1 MNINIELFLLCL
13 TALIIGYLIGSIPFG
28 YIVGKFHGIDITK
41 EGSGSTGTTNALRLL
56 GKKAAILVLLGDFLK
71 GFIAPYVAV
80 YICQAILS
88 LIMVMGMS
96 GYSLKRAFFFALID
110 SYRLLRFH
118 DGMNE
123 YTSISFFVVGSLG
136 ALIGHVKS
144 CWIGFK
150 GGKAVATGVG
160 TLFALDWRV
169 GLITAII
176 WALTVYIS
184 KYSSLGALIAVPLSP
199 IFMFLFKAGS
209 VGQWIYVGYCI
220 LGAAYIIYKH
230 QANIQRLLSGTEP
243 KVGQAKVEK
252 EIEVEKT

>member
-1 MNINIELFLLCL
+1 MNINIQLFIFCL
-13 TALIIGYLIGSIPFG
+13 IALVIGYLIGSIPFG

-56 GKKAAILVLLGDFLK
+56 GKKAAVLVLLGDFLK
-71 GFIAPYVAV
+71 GYIAPFIAVWVSSFLLEHSYL
-80 YICQAILS
+80 AISPKIIAPDTELYPTVS
-88 LIMVMGMS
+88 VI
-96 GYSLKRAFFFALID
+96 ACI
-110 SYRLLRFH
+110 
-118 DGMNE
+118 
-123 YTSISFFVVGSLG
+123 G

-176 WALTVYIS
+176 WGLTVYIS

-209 VGQWIYVGYCI
+209 EGQWIYVGYCI
-220 LGAAYIIYKH
+220 LGAVYIIYKH
-230 QANIQRLLSGTEP
+230 QANIQRLLNGIEP
-243 KVGQAKVEK
+243 KVGQKKAEK

>member
-1 MNINIELFLLCL
+1 MGFLGLFIAIL
-13 TALIIGYLIGSIPFG
+13 IGYLMGSIPFG
-28 YIVGKFHGIDITK
+28 YIVGKAHGIDITK
-41 EGSGSTGTTNALRLL
+41 QGSGSTGTTNALRLL

-71 GFIAPYVAV
+71 GFFAPFVA
-80 YICQAILS
+80 A
-88 LIMVMGMS
+88 
-96 GYSLKRAFFFALID
+96 FALKFLGQSEIQ
-110 SYRLLRFH
+110 
-118 DGMNE
+118 M
-123 YTSISFFVVGSLG
+123 SFLVYVLACLS

-199 IFMFLFKAGS
+199 IFMYYFKIGNA
-209 VGQWIYVGYCI
+209 GQWIYVGYCI

-230 QANIQRLLSGTEP
+230 QANISRLLSGTEP
-243 KVGQAKVEK
+243 KVGQ
-252 EIEVEKT
+252 KTN